1 MYGALYEIIGILTF
15 FITVFVIVKSWRKN
29 RDKADSLMSI
39 LLVGLFFGAAW
50 EPQGTGPIWSYHGF
64 NLYTYADIPLVI
76 ILNWSW
82 CMILCQLISKQI
94 RQIFIP
100 IKSIKDH
107 WIVFK
112 GSFFLS
118 GVLVAFMVE
127 PILVYFGWWQYHY
140 VGDRTVLFFP
150 LLNVRFSLAVII
162 GWGVLTM
169 INLTVSGNTAESFA
183 IMIERVSQLSHTAA
197 LVVSSSL
204 IGLFSGWLSWQLIV
218 LFTTFVEDIRPRI
231 FFTRDYVIELDWIT
245 SEHLVTILFLIT
257 VSAVYIWRRK
267 KPCMR
272 KIRSQSQ
279 IARAKTK
286 GMCTYT
292 FAR

>member
-1 MYGALYEIIGILTF
+1 MYGALYEIIGISTF
-15 FITVFVIVKSWRKN
+15 VITIFRIVKSCRKN
-29 RDKADSLMSI
+29 SEKGDTLMSI

-82 CMILCQLISKQI
+82 CMILCHHISKHI
-94 RQIFIP
+94 RRILVP
-100 IKSIKDH
+100 VLSIKDH
-107 WIVFK
+107 WIVIK

-140 VGDRTVLFFP
+140 VGDRTVLVFP
-150 LLNVRFSLAVII
+150 LLNVRFSLAVIL

-169 INLTVSGNTAESFA
+169 INLTLSGNTVESFA
-183 IMIERVSQLSHTAA
+183 IIIESASRLRYSAA

-218 LFTTFVEDIRPRI
+218 LFTTVAEGIKPRI
-231 FFTRDYVIELDWIT
+231 FFTRDYIIELDWIT
-245 SEHLVTILFLIT
+245 SEQLFTILVLIIAC
-257 VSAVYIWRRK
+257 AVFIWKRRK
-267 KPCMR
+267 LR
-272 KIRSQSQ
+272 ELS
-279 IARAKTK
+279 
-286 GMCTYT
+286 
-292 FAR
+292 